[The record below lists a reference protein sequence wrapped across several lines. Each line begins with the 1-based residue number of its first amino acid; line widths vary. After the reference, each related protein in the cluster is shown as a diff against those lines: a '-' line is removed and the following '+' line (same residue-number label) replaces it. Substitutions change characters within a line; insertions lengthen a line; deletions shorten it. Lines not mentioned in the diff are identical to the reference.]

1 VARSANRIRAVSGVA
16 WRREGLE
23 SAVGPIPDIQARRG
37 NRQTMT
43 LAVCPKQTLRWGKN
57 RPDDRDG
64 VPTIDYGSLGRERA
78 RICLRSLGR
87 KANGP
92 RSSQALLLQ
101 KNSPVLQFAEDFTP
115 SPDARKAANGEAD
128 PIVGGVHDFG

>member
-64 VPTIDYGSLGRERA
+64 VPTIDYGTRPRA
-78 RICLRSLGR
+78 REDMPSLTWTKGQW
-87 KANGP
+87 AAILSG
-92 RSSQALLLQ
+92 AT
-101 KNSPVLQFAEDFTP
+101 FAEEFTC
-115 SPDARKAANGEAD
+115 SPIRRRLHPFSGCQEGGERRS
-128 PIVGGVHDFG
+128 